1 MATVPEELKYSK
13 THEWVKVDG
22 EIATIGITDHA
33 QEALGEIV
41 YLDLSEV
48 GRLLAAEEKFGEI
61 ESVKAVSELY
71 APISGEITEVN
82 TSIGDNTEV
91 INTDPFHGGWLIRL
105 HISKPEELAGLLGA
119 ADYTEFAEQDS
130 H

>member
-1 MATVPEELKYSK
+1 MANVLEELKYSK

-33 QEALGEIV
+33 QETLGEIV

-71 APISGEITEVN
+71 APLSGEITEVN
-82 TSIGDNTEV
+82 TNIGDHTEV
-91 INTDPFHGGWLIRL
+91 INADPYHAGWLIRV
-105 HISKPEELAGLLGA
+105 HISKPDELAGLLSA
-119 ADYTEFAEQDS
+119 TDYVEFAEQDA